1 MNHFLYGSL
10 FGKSLKNYSVEG
22 TNRTCA
28 IGAMMTMNENIN
40 TKQSSCQLPSKLV
53 LKNKYELHKK
63 SSDVLVSF
71 ENLSYF
77 YTYISNKHT

>member
-1 MNHFLYGSL
+1 
-10 FGKSLKNYSVEG
+10 
-22 TNRTCA
+22 
-28 IGAMMTMNENIN
+28 MTMNENIN
-40 TKQSSCQLPSKLV
+40 TKQSSCQTRSKLV

>member
-1 MNHFLYGSL
+1 
-10 FGKSLKNYSVEG
+10 
-22 TNRTCA
+22 
-28 IGAMMTMNENIN
+28 MTMDENIN